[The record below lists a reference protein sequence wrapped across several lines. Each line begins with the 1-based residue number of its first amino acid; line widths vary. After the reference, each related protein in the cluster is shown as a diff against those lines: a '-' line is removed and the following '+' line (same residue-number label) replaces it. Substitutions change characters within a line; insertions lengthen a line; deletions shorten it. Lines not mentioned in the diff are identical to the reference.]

1 MTESPKAPT
10 TRRGFLVT
18 AVRALMLL
26 AGGGLVGA
34 WVLKPWQSRQRV
46 WQIDPLKCT
55 HCGKCATEC
64 VLKPSAVKLV
74 HAFPICGYCKL
85 CFGFFKAQQHALDE
99 NAENQRCP
107 TGAITRRLIEA
118 PYFEYTVDEDKCIGC
133 GLCARGCTDFGNG
146 SMFLQVRHDVCV
158 NCNQCSIATAC
169 PAGAFVRAPIEKPY
183 LLKRSG
189 GSRA

>member
-1 MTESPKAPT
+1 MTESPKAS
-10 TRRGFLVT
+10 TRRGFLTT
-18 AVRALMLL
+18 AVRALMLVT
-26 AGGGLVGA
+26 GGALLGA
-34 WVLKPWQSRQRV
+34 WIMKPRPSRQRV

-107 TGAITRRLIEA
+107 TNAITRRLIEA
-118 PYFEYTVDEDKCIGC
+118 PYYEYTIDEGKCIGC

-146 SMFLQVRHDVCV
+146 SMFLQIRHDLCV

-169 PAGAFVRAPIEKPY
+169 PAGAFVRAPVEKPY
-183 LLKRSG
+183 LLKKSG